1 MTRIFKKILMLV
13 FVCASYGC
21 GTSMHMAIDAMD
33 DSFRGPPE
41 MYAWKP
47 ASRKELSLRREKQ
60 QTLDEIA
67 YLIEQRF
74 YDNEDLIGGVQMIQA
89 SAKGVEP
96 QLTNV
101 VFQARNGIVDVLND
115 FKRIKTEMAS
125 IQTTGLGLDADFKKY
140 DKYLELQKPF
150 DPDEYSEA
158 VLLFKKGSYKESIKS
173 FQKLLEKKPP
183 YFLLDN
189 IHFGIGTSYYKLKK
203 FKKAAKTFDM
213 IAAKYPNGDK
223 WPTAYVMLGMVYN
236 ETSRKSKAIY
246 ELQRALAKYMK
257 PKDRKLIEKLLV
269 LIQKDNYAG
278 S

>member
-1 MTRIFKKILMLV
+1 MTKIFKNILIFALISV
-13 FVCASYGC
+13 SYGC
-21 GTSMHMAIDAMD
+21 GARMHNLTT

-47 ASRKELSLRREKQ
+47 AGRKALALRREKQ
-60 QTLDEIA
+60 QRLDEIA

-74 YDNEDLIGGVQMIQA
+74 YDNEDLQGGVQIVQA
-89 SAKGVEP
+89 SANSVEP
-96 QLTNV
+96 QLRSIAL
-101 VFQARNGIVDVLND
+101 QAKAGIVNVLDN

-150 DPDEYSEA
+150 NPDEYSDA
-158 VLLFKKGSYKESIKS
+158 VLLFKKGAYKESIKS
-173 FQKLLEKKPP
+173 FKKLLEKKPP

-203 FKKAAKTFDM
+203 YKKAAKTFDM

-223 WPTAYVMLGMVYN
+223 WPTAYVMLGLIYN

-246 ELQRALAKYMK
+246 ELQRALSKYMK
-257 PKDRKLIEKLLV
+257 PKDRKLMEKLLV
-269 LIQKDNYAG
+269 LIQQDSYAG